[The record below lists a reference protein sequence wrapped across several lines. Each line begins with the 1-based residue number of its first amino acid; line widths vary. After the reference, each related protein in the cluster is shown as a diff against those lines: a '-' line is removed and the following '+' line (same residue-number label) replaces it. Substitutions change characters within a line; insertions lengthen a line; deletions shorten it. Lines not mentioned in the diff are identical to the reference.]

1 MKKTHNY
8 IWLLKPNVNFHKLLL
23 TLKIGIILL
32 FCGLALPAYSLNTE
46 NFSDSNTPVTDAV
59 QQQIKVSGTIT
70 DATTLMA
77 MPGVNI
83 SVKGTTLGTIS
94 DGNGKYTVSSPSANA
109 TIVFSFIGYVTQE
122 IPLAGKNVIDVTLK
136 SEMTGL
142 DEVVVVGYGTQKRAN
157 VVGSVTSISGA
168 SIQAI
173 PAANVTT
180 SLSGRLAGSV
190 FIQNTGEPGQEGAR
204 IMIRGRSS
212 MGDPNDNNKNIA
224 STAPL
229 VVIDG
234 IVGRSM
240 DDIDASDIESLSVL
254 KDASAAIYGAQAA
267 NGVIIIATKKGR
279 EGKPRL
285 NYQFYQGFMTPTV
298 IPQVTNAGDY
308 STMLSEYQDA
318 NGRPRSF
325 SDPDIA
331 LFYSGADPWKHPNTN
346 WVKDLVKDWTT
357 ASKHSLTL
365 DGGYKGMNYYLS
377 LGLKTDES
385 IYKQS
390 STSYK
395 QYNVRTK
402 IELPITDWLKASINV
417 AGFQIEKTYPTKS
430 ADAIWGQSTRLV
442 PTQWSFWPNGLPG
455 PDIEYGDNPVVTS
468 TFQTGKDDQ
477 KTYKVQNTF
486 GVSITPPF
494 VKGLAFNATFDYDVN
509 NFYRKQFIQPWI
521 LYYPN
526 WASATVDPTT
536 GYVTA
541 MDVIPTP
548 RGVSAPQN
556 NEWYNRNINKTA
568 NANFTY
574 NRTFGNHTFSFYGGY
589 EQYSNNF
596 NELYGYRTYYISPV
610 IQTMNAGADLD
621 KNNSGYANLYARKS
635 WIARA
640 TYDYKGKYLVEMLL
654 RRDGS
659 LKFAPEGRWGNFPGL
674 LLGWRA
680 SEEGFWKDNISFIN
694 YFKLRASYGKM
705 GMDPGN
711 SFQYLNKFDLN
722 TGLTLGTGKVIETTV
737 IPASVANPII
747 TWETQTTQNVGFDSK
762 FLNDLI
768 TLNTDF
774 FYNKR
779 EHILASRDASVP
791 NFTGLS
797 LPSENIARVDNK
809 GFEIELGF
817 HKSINSDFRFDI
829 AGNYSYN
836 HNTVVFNDEPARSV
850 PWQVRTG
857 KSYGESL
864 LYDAIGI
871 FKDQAAVDAYP
882 HWSTAKPGDV
892 IFRDVNNDGIINAD
906 DRILVD
912 YTDGPRTFYGLTFD
926 ASYKNFSFSVLI
938 QGQGKYLRW
947 NFYDER
953 RGEAGNYYQWNFD
966 NRWTATNTVTDVA
979 RAFNRYDYYWN
990 SGVQNSTYW
999 LDNTAYTRLKSLVLT
1014 YNIPASLY
1022 KSLGISRASVY
1033 VSGNNIALL
1042 YTATKHFDPEI
1053 GSAGIYP
1060 ALKTIAF
1067 GANITF

>member
-1 MKKTHNY
+1 MT
-8 IWLLKPNVNFHKLLL
+8 
-23 TLKIGIILL
+23 ILL
-32 FCGLALPAYSLNTE
+32 FCGLVLPANSLTAGNP
-46 NFSDSNTPVTDAV
+46 SGAD
-59 QQQIKVSGTIT
+59 QQQISVSGTIS
-70 DATTLMA
+70 DAETGTA

-83 SVKGTTLGTIS
+83 LVKGTSIGAIS
-94 DGNGKYTVSSPSANA
+94 DGDGKFTLSTAERNA
-109 TIVFSFIGYVTQE
+109 TLVFSFIGYITQE
-122 IPLAGKNVIDVTLK
+122 IPLAGKVIINVALK
-136 SEMTGL
+136 AELTGL

-157 VVGSVTSISGA
+157 VIGSVTSISGA
-168 SIQAI
+168 SIQSI

-180 SLSGRLAGSV
+180 SLSGRLAGSI

-212 MGDPNDNNKNIA
+212 MGSSDNNTNIA

-234 IVGRSM
+234 ITGRSM
-240 DDIDASDIESLSVL
+240 NDIDSYDIESLSVL
-254 KDASAAIYGAQAA
+254 KDASAAIYGASAA
-267 NGVIIIATKKGR
+267 NGVIIITTKKGQ
-279 EGKPRL
+279 EGKPKL

-298 IPQVTNAGDY
+298 MPQVTNAGDY
-308 STMLSEYQDA
+308 STMLSEFQDA
-318 NGRPRSF
+318 NHRPRSF
-325 SDPDIA
+325 SNADIA
-331 LFYSGADPWKHPNTN
+331 LFYSGADPWRHPNTN
-346 WVKDLVKDWTT
+346 WVNDLVKEWTT
-357 ASKHSLTL
+357 SSKHTVTI
-365 DGGYKGMNYYLS
+365 DGGFKGANYYLS

-417 AGFQIEKTYPTKS
+417 AGFQIEKVYPTKS
-430 ADAIWGQSTRLV
+430 ADAIWGQATRLV

-477 KTYKVQNTF
+477 KTYKIQNTF

-494 VKGLAFNATFDYDVN
+494 VKGLAISGSFDYDVN
-509 NFYRKQFIQPWI
+509 NFYRKQFITPWI

-526 WASATVDPTT
+526 WPTAANPNTATVDPVT
-536 GYVTA
+536 GFITS
-541 MDVIPTP
+541 MDVIPTQ
-548 RGVSAPQN
+548 RAGTGVSAPQN
-556 NEWYNRNINKTA
+556 REWYQRTYNKTG
-568 NANFTY
+568 NINFTY
-574 NRTFGNHTFSFYGGY
+574 NRKFGDHSVSFYGGY
-589 EQYSNNF
+589 EQYTNNY
-596 NELYGYRTYYISPV
+596 NELFGYRTYYISPA
-610 IQTMNAGADLD
+610 IQTMDAGADLD
-621 KNNSGYANLYARKS
+621 KSNSGGVSIYARKS
-635 WIARA
+635 YIARA
-640 TYDYKGKYLVEMLL
+640 SYDYKGKYLIEALL

-659 LKFAPEGRWGNFPGL
+659 LKWAPEGRWGNFPGL

-680 SEEGFWKDNISFIN
+680 SEEGFWKDNIAFIN
-694 YFKLRASYGKM
+694 YFKLRASYGQM

-711 SFQYLNKFDLN
+711 SFQYLNKFNLN
-722 TGLTLGTGKVIETTV
+722 TGLTFGTGKVIETTV
-737 IPASVANPII
+737 IPANVANPII

-768 TLNTDF
+768 TLNADV

-779 EHILASRDASVP
+779 ENILAQRDASVP

-809 GFEIELGF
+809 GFEVELGF
-817 HKSINSDFRFDI
+817 NKTINSDLRFSVT
-829 AGNYSYN
+829 GNYSYN
-836 HNTVVFNDEPARSV
+836 HNTVIFNDEPARAV

-857 KSYGESL
+857 KSYGVSL

-871 FKDQAAVDAYP
+871 FKDSTYTVNGVPNYP
-882 HWSTAKPGDV
+882 RWSGAKPGDV
-892 IFRDVNNDGIINAD
+892 IFRDVNDDGKIDAN

-912 YTDGPRTFYGLTFD
+912 YTDGPRTFYGATFD
-926 ASYKNFSFSVLI
+926 ATWKDFSFSVLI

-999 LDNTAYTRLKSLVLT
+999 LDNTAYCRLKSLVLT

-1033 VSGNNIALL
+1033 ISGNNIALL

>member
-1 MKKTHNY
+1 MKKTCNC
-8 IWLLKPNVNFHKLLL
+8 IWLLKPNVNFQKLLL
-23 TLKIGIILL
+23 TLKVFTILL

-46 NFSDSNTPVTDAV
+46 NPSGSNTPGTDAV

-70 DATTLMA
+70 DATTLLA

-83 SVKGTTLGTIS
+83 SVKGTTLGAIS
-94 DGNGKYTVSSPSANA
+94 DENGKFSLSTTEPNA
-109 TIVFSFIGYVTQE
+109 TLVFSFIGYVTQVV
-122 IPLAGKNVIDVTLK
+122 PLAGKSVIDVVLK
-136 SEMTGL
+136 AEML
-142 DEVVVVGYGTQKRAN
+142 SIDEVVVVGYGTQKRST

-168 SIQAI
+168 SLQAI

-180 SLSGRLAGSV
+180 SLSGRLAGSI
-190 FIQNTGEPGQEGAR
+190 FIQNSGEPGQEDAR

-212 MGDPNDNNKNIA
+212 LGSTDANTNIA

-229 VVIDG
+229 IVIDG

-240 DDIDASDIESLSVL
+240 TDIDASDIESLSVL

-267 NGVIIIATKKGR
+267 NGVIIITTKKGQ
-279 EGKPRL
+279 EGKPRF
-285 NYQFYQGFMTPTV
+285 NYQFFQGFMTPTV
-298 IPQVTNAGDY
+298 LPQVTNAGDY

-325 SDPDIA
+325 SDADIA
-331 LFYSGADPWKHPNTN
+331 LFYSGKDPWKHPNTN
-346 WVKDLVKDWTT
+346 WIKDLVKEWTT
-357 ASKHSLTL
+357 SSKHTFTL
-365 DGGYKGMNYYLS
+365 DGGHNGMTYYIS

-395 QYNVRTK
+395 QYNVRSK
-402 IELPITDWLKASINV
+402 IELPITDWLKASINI
-417 AGFQIEKTYPTKS
+417 AGFQINKVYPTKS

-477 KTYKVQNTF
+477 KTYKVQSTL
-486 GVSITPPF
+486 GVTITPPF
-494 VKGLAFNATFDYDVN
+494 VKGLAIHANYDYDLV
-509 NFYRKQFIQPWI
+509 NFYRKNFIKPWI

-526 WASATVDPTT
+526 WASATIDPST
-536 GYVTA
+536 GFVTG
-541 MDVIPTP
+541 MDLVPTP

-556 NEWYNRNINKTA
+556 NEYYQRTINKTA
-568 NANFTY
+568 NVNFTF
-574 NRTFGNHTFSFYGGY
+574 NRTFGEHTIGLYGGY
-589 EQYSNNF
+589 EQYENNY
-596 NELYGYRTYYISPV
+596 NEIWAYRTYYISSA

-640 TYDYKGKYLVEMLL
+640 TYDYKGKYLVEALF

-694 YFKLRASYGKM
+694 YFKLRASYGMM

-711 SFQYLNKFDLN
+711 SFQYLNKYNLD
-722 TGLTLGTGKVIETTV
+722 TGLTMGTSKVVETTV
-737 IPASVANPII
+737 VPGNVANAEI
-747 TWETQTTQNVGFDSK
+747 TWERQITRNIGFDSK
-762 FLNDLI
+762 ILHDLFSLNA
-768 TLNTDF
+768 DF

-779 EHILASRDASVP
+779 DHILNPRDASVP
-791 NFTGLS
+791 NFTGLT
-797 LPSENIARVDNK
+797 LPSENIARVDNQ
-809 GFEIELGF
+809 GFEIEMGF
-817 HKSINSDFRFDI
+817 HKRLSSDFNFNVT
-829 AGNYSYN
+829 GNYSYN
-836 HNTVVFNDEPARSV
+836 HNKVIFMDEPARSV
-850 PWQVRTG
+850 DWQVRTG
-857 KSYGESL
+857 HSYGVSL

-871 FKDQAAVDAYP
+871 FKDQEAVNAYP
-882 HWSTAKPGDV
+882 HWDNAQPGDV
-892 IFRDVNNDGIINAD
+892 IFKDVNNDGVINAD

-912 YTDGPRTFYGLTFD
+912 YTDGPRTFYGVTFD
-926 ASYKNFSFSVLI
+926 ATYKDFSFSVLI

-966 NRWTATNTVTDVA
+966 DRWTPTNTVTSVA

-999 LDNTAYTRLKSLVLT
+999 LDNTAYCRLKSMVLT
-1014 YNIPASLY
+1014 YNIPSSLY
-1022 KSLGISRASVY
+1022 KRLGISRASVF

-1060 ALKTIAF
+1060 ALKTFAI
-1067 GANITF
+1067 GGSITF

>member
-1 MKKTHNY
+1 MKKTPNY
-8 IWLLKPNVNFHKLLL
+8 FWLLKPMVS
-23 TLKIGIILL
+23 ILL
-32 FCGLALPAYSLNTE
+32 FCGLAFPAFPLNAE
-46 NFSDSNTPVTDAV
+46 RSSGNAPGSFAD
-59 QQQIKVSGTIT
+59 QQQIRVTGTVK
-70 DATTLMA
+70 DAANGQA

-83 SVKGTTLGTIS
+83 QVKGTSIGAIT
-94 DGNGKYTVSSPSANA
+94 DPDGKYAVNVPDKNA
-109 TIVFSFIGYVTQE
+109 TLIFSFIGYVSQE
-122 IPLAGKNVIDVTLK
+122 VA
-136 SEMTGL
+136 TGGRIIVDISL
-142 DEVVVVGYGTQKRAN
+142 LGEVKTIDEVVVVGYGTQKRAN

-168 SIQAI
+168 SIQSI

-180 SLSGRLAGSV
+180 SLSGRLSGSI

-204 IMIRGRSS
+204 ILVRGRSS
-212 MGDPNDNNKNIA
+212 LG
-224 STAPL
+224 STDRNTDLALSGPL

-240 DDIDASDIESLSVL
+240 TDIDASDIESLSVL
-254 KDASAAIYGAQAA
+254 KDASAAIYGASAA
-267 NGVIIIATKKGR
+267 NGVIIITTKKGQ

-285 NYQFYQGFMTPTV
+285 NYQFFQGFMTPTV
-298 IPQVTNAGDY
+298 LPEVTNAGDY
-308 STMLSEYQDA
+308 ATMLSEYQVA

-325 SDPDIA
+325 SDADIA
-331 LFYSGADPWKHPNTN
+331 LYYSGADPWRHPNTN
-346 WVKDLVKDWTT
+346 WVKDLIKEWTT
-357 ASKHSLTL
+357 ASKHTITL
-365 DGGYKGMNYYLS
+365 DGGSNGMNYFLS

-395 QYNVRTK
+395 QYNIRSKV
-402 IELPITDWLKASINV
+402 ELPITDWLKASINI
-417 AGFQIEKTYPTKS
+417 AGFQIEKVYPTKS

-477 KTYKVQNTF
+477 KTYKIQSTL

-494 VKGLAFNATFDYDVN
+494 VKGLSINATFDYDVN
-509 NFYRKQFIQPWI
+509 NFYRKQFIQPWT

-526 WASATVDPTT
+526 WASATTDPST
-536 GYVTA
+536 GFVTD

-556 NEWYNRNINKTA
+556 NEWYNRTYNKTG
-568 NANFTY
+568 NVNFTY
-574 NRTFGNHTFSFYGGY
+574 NKSIGKHTVTLFGGY
-589 EQYSNNF
+589 EQYTNNY
-596 NELYGYRTYYISPV
+596 NEIWGYRTYYISPV

-621 KNNSGYANLYARKS
+621 KNNSGTVSIYARKS
-635 WIARA
+635 WIGRA
-640 TYDYKGKYLVEMLL
+640 SYSYMGKYLVEFVF

-659 LKFAPEGRWGNFPGL
+659 LKWAPEGRWGNFPGV

-680 SEEGFWKDNISFIN
+680 SEESFWKNNIAFIN
-694 YFKLRASYGKM
+694 YFKLRASYGVM
-705 GMDPGN
+705 GMDPGS
-711 SFQYLNKFDLN
+711 SFQYLNKFNLN
-722 TGLTLGTGKVIETTV
+722 TGLTMGSGKVIETTV
-737 IPASVANPII
+737 IPANVANPKI

-762 FLNDLI
+762 FLDDLI
-768 TLNTDF
+768 SLNADF

-779 EHILASRDASVP
+779 EHILSPRDASVP

-797 LPSENIARVDNK
+797 LPSENIGRVDNK
-809 GFEIELGF
+809 GFELELGF
-817 HKSINSDFRFDI
+817 HKTLTSDLRFDVT
-829 AGNYSYN
+829 ANYSYN
-836 HNTVVFNDEPARSV
+836 HNKVVFMDEPAVVV

-857 KSYGESL
+857 KPYYPGNGNL

-871 FKDQAAVDAYP
+871 FKDQAAVDGYA
-882 HWSTAKPGDV
+882 HWNNAKPGDV
-892 IFRDVNNDGIINAD
+892 IFRDVSGDGIINSD
-906 DRILVD
+906 DKIRVD
-912 YTDGPRTFYGLTFD
+912 YMDAPRTFYG
-926 ASYKNFSFSVLI
+926 ASVDVTYKDFNLSVLV
-938 QGQGKYLRW
+938 QGQGKFLRW

-966 NRWTATNTVTDVA
+966 NRWTPDNTETDVA

-999 LDNTAYTRLKSLVLT
+999 LDNTAYLRLKSMVLT
-1014 YNIPASLY
+1014 YNIPTSLY
-1022 KSLGISRASVY
+1022 KRLGISRASIY
-1033 VSGNNIALL
+1033 VSGNNMALL

-1060 ALKTIAF
+1060 ALKTFAI